1 MPSTQTRES
10 LSPTAHEPRG
20 RSEGSLSL
28 LPMCVCRG
36 SILREEFGYIL
47 GSGYRLRKRSAA
59 PPKVAARGRIA
70 VRAAVLAFTDTPA
83 RSIQPNLFPLRVLCA
98 FTAFARLQQNLDNT
112 SSPPSSAPQSAQD
125 TSQSSTGRSA
135 GEQKLEGCIMRA
147 ASTYYIQ
154 PSSGVANAVER
165 VAGRGLTCWTSR
177 CRSRIAAIQQR
188 RERGKYQPTARCRRP
203 IERFVC

>member
-1 MPSTQTRES
+1 VNHVPFSDGFECSASDERSQPSLVVAITRVPLDEMPSTQTRES

-125 TSQSSTGRSA
+125 TSQSSTGKSA
-135 GEQKLEGCIMRA
+135 GGARA
-147 ASTYYIQ
+147 
-154 PSSGVANAVER
+154 
-165 VAGRGLTCWTSR
+165 RGLHHAGGINLLHS
-177 CRSRIAAIQQR
+177 A
-188 RERGKYQPTARCRRP
+188 E
-203 IERFVC
+203 